1 MTTIQTINIGSYAND
16 GSGDDLR
23 TAFEKV
29 NNNFTMLFG
38 TSNVLSGVN
47 LGNGVAV
54 LSQKNPSTLNLE
66 FKTFTSNDTSIVFN
80 STSNG
85 IDLSAKT
92 VLQNDAN
99 PTLGN
104 NINLNN
110 HYIYGG
116 DTQTTVYGL
125 DVPVANNLISALIS
139 SSNPTVDMGSINAP
153 IGYPTFP
160 RGYTIDFNG
169 TGGTGFLNP
178 VINDY
183 DFGSLSVAGSLQV
196 GGNFLTLGGNLVTS
210 GGGITFT
217 TSGTSNVTVPNSGTL
232 ATTTFTLNQFA
243 STTSAQLAA
252 VISDESG
259 TGRLVF
265 NTNPT
270 LAGTV
275 SIQSGGSI
283 SFSDG
288 STLSSAAGLGGSSSL
303 INGSYT
309 VSLDSSGILN
319 LPVSLRFQD
328 GTILSTTNGII
339 PAQGSSAGLFLTTN
353 GSSISW
359 GNPLGAGTIYAGT
372 NATTNSTLSIYGNG
386 SSGTA
391 TLTSN
396 VTTGTT
402 NIFAGVTGTIN
413 IGGITWAGANNS
425 ALIVNNGG
433 LQFSSANSVAA
444 AGTNQGTATQLY
456 ADNNF
461 ITSGTGGVV
470 LPAAATGREVSVTN
484 NSGASINVYPQG
496 SHTIESGTG
505 GTPTV
510 LPNLATLVVMAKS
523 GNNWWTMQPVYNSAG
538 PVSITQ
544 SANGTV
550 TWGIGTGAL
559 SVATASSTASSVG
572 YLGLPVNSQS
582 GSTYAVVVG
591 DLGKVIYF
599 SATCTATIPASL
611 PVGSSIAF
619 VAGTG
624 ATVTIAQASDSMYL
638 GGTGTTG
645 SRTLAAYGMATAI
658 KMAATVWF
666 INGTGLT

>member
-47 LGNGVAV
+47 LGNGVSV

-80 STSNG
+80 STSNA

-92 VLQNDAN
+92 VLQNDGN
-99 PTLGN
+99 PALGN
-104 NINLNN
+104 NLNLNN
-110 HYIYGG
+110 YYIYGG

-243 STTSAQLAA
+243 STTSSQLAT

-259 TGRLVF
+259 TGQLVF

-288 STLSSAAGLGGSSSL
+288 SRLSSAAGLGGSSSL

-309 VSLDSSGILN
+309 VSLDSNGILN

-359 GNPLGAGTIYAGT
+359 GNPLGANTLYAGT

-396 VTTGTT
+396 VTTGTA

-413 IGGITWAGANNS
+413 IGGITWAGTNNS
-425 ALIVNNGG
+425 TLIVNNGA

-444 AGTNQGTATQLY
+444 AGTNQATATQLY

-461 ITSGTGGVV
+461 VTSGSGGVV
-470 LPAAATGREVSVTN
+470 LPAATTGREVSVTN
-484 NSGASINVYPQG
+484 NSGSSINVYPQG
-496 SHTIESGTG
+496 SHTIESSTG
-505 GTPTV
+505 GAPTV
-510 LPNLATLVVMAKS
+510 LPNLATIVAMAKS
-523 GNNWWTMQPVYNSAG
+523 GTNWWTMQPVYNSSG
-538 PVSITQ
+538 PVAITQ

-559 SVATASSTASSVG
+559 SVATASSTASSIG
-572 YLGLPVNSQS
+572 YLGMPVNSQS
-582 GSTYAVVVG
+582 GSTYTIVVG

-645 SRTLAAYGMATAI
+645 SRTLAAYGMSTAI

>member
-1 MTTIQTINIGSYAND
+1 M
-16 GSGDDLR
+16 
-23 TAFEKV
+23 
-29 NNNFTMLFG
+29 
-38 TSNVLSGVN
+38 
-47 LGNGVAV
+47 
-54 LSQKNPSTLNLE
+54 
-66 FKTFTSNDTSIVFN
+66 
-80 STSNG
+80 
-85 IDLSAKT
+85 
-92 VLQNDAN
+92 
-99 PTLGN
+99 
-104 NINLNN
+104 
-110 HYIYGG
+110 
-116 DTQTTVYGL
+116 
-125 DVPVANNLISALIS
+125 
-139 SSNPTVDMGSINAP
+139 
-153 IGYPTFP
+153 
-160 RGYTIDFNG
+160 
-169 TGGTGFLNP
+169 
-178 VINDY
+178 
-183 DFGSLSVAGSLQV
+183 
-196 GGNFLTLGGNLVTS
+196 GGNFLTLGGNLITS
-210 GGGITFT
+210 GGSVTFN
-217 TSGTSNVTVPNSGTL
+217 TSGTSNVVLPNSGTL
-232 ATTTFTLNQFA
+232 ATTGLTLDQFA
-243 STTSAQLAA
+243 STTSSSLAT
-252 VISDESG
+252 VISDETG
-259 TGRLVF
+259 TGQLVF

-275 SIQSGGSI
+275 SIQTGGSI

-288 STLSSAAGLGGSSSL
+288 STLTSAAGLGGSSS
-303 INGSYT
+303 IKNGSYT
-309 VSLDSSGILN
+309 VSLDSNGILN

-353 GSSISW
+353 GSAVSW
-359 GNPLGAGTIYAGT
+359 GNPLGTSTVYAGT

-386 SSGTA
+386 TSGTA

-396 VTTGTT
+396 VTTGTA
-402 NIFAGVTGTIN
+402 NLFAGVTGTIN
-413 IGGITWAGANNS
+413 VGGITWTGANNT
-425 ALIVNNGG
+425 ALIINNGA

-461 ITSGTGGVV
+461 VTSGTGGVV
-470 LPAAATGREVSVTN
+470 LPAATTGREVSVTN
-484 NSGASINVYPQG
+484 NTGASINVYPQG
-496 SHTIESGTG
+496 THTIESGTG
-505 GTPTV
+505 GIPTV
-510 LPNLATLVVMAKS
+510 LPNLATITVVAKS
-523 GNNWWTMQPVYNSAG
+523 GNNWWTMQPVYNSTG
-538 PVSITQ
+538 PVAITQ

-550 TWGIGTGAL
+550 TWGIGAGAL

-572 YLGLPVNSQS
+572 YLGMPVNSQS

-624 ATVTIAQASDSMYL
+624 ATITIAQASDSMYL